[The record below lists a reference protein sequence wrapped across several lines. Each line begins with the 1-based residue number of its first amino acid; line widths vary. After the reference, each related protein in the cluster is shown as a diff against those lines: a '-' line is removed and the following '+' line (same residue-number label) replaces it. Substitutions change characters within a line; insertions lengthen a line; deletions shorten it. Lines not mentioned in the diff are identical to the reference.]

1 MGPTVKLIKEFAR
14 RGHPLGRGISVEEV
28 PMLIEALQQRLG
40 TSSKELNLSPTS
52 LKRLEQRLVA
62 LHQSMQERGE
72 NFSDEELVR
81 LVREIA
87 AYIGQVLVKHTGG
100 RWRNLGSLYGTEVV
114 FDGPWEV
121 VKGLERRTF
130 SEGAVFIMG
139 DEAAWAWD
147 EIVEGKKPN
156 LYRTYR
162 EARAKRIKERL

>member
-1 MGPTVKLIKEFAR
+1 
-14 RGHPLGRGISVEEV
+14 
-28 PMLIEALQQRLG
+28 
-40 TSSKELNLSPTS
+40 
-52 LKRLEQRLVA
+52 
-62 LHQSMQERGE
+62 MQERGE